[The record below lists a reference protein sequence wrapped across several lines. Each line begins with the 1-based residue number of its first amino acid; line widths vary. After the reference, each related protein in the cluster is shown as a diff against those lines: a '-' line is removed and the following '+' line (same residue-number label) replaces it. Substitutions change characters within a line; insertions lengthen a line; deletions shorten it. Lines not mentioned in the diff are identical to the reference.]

1 MIRKNIF
8 TRIHPALLP
17 VAGIFLF
24 SILIIGCDL
33 VDPTEVENPEVTDES
48 LVGELRSTQAAL
60 QGTRFRFSAYI
71 ANAAYFTD
79 VVSDN
84 YDNVATFISPDAD
97 NPRAMR
103 PSDLTLNG
111 FDSIYHQGQRLRAQ
125 ATFGIEEVAPND
137 PSPAVTPPM
146 VAEMR
151 FLRAMANLIQAE
163 NFSYVPVEENGPAL
177 PADELIVLAVDEL
190 NDVLDDAA
198 TPANI
203 RTAAQYALARAYR
216 LQGDQANAVS
226 AANAAL
232 GMDDEFVFV
241 AEYDTDNLTNTGYVF
256 AVQRALND
264 IQPLPR
270 LDYLDPKYTRM
281 NSPIPV
287 LKAEEAHL
295 ILAEAAIADGSWG
308 TARDYMKSA
317 ADLALSDA
325 GVRSVVNFTDN
336 DPRSGRPNS
345 SDLLVQADPDS
356 DNREGLI
363 LPRGGN
369 TVTIHTVSNTS
380 VRDEHIDDLAETRED
395 FLWMLNLLRQEIFF
409 FEGRR
414 MSDLG
419 IRLPLTQREIETNET
434 LSAGDPGSEPVVP
447 DYIPAGTG
455 LDAFQVDNG
464 IVTIQYDMNR
474 VLAENNVSAF

>member
-1 MIRKNIF
+1 MITKNNF
-8 TRIHPALLP
+8 MRMYPVLLP
-17 VAGIFLF
+17 AAAILLL
-24 SILIIGCDL
+24 SILLISCDL

-48 LVGELRSTQAAL
+48 LIGEVRSTQAAL
-60 QGTRFRFSAYI
+60 QGTRFRFSAFI

-103 PSDLTLNG
+103 SSDLTLNG
-111 FDSIYHQGQRLRAQ
+111 FNSIYHQGQRLRAQ

-137 PSPAVTPPM
+137 PSPGVTPPM
-146 VAEMR
+146 IAEMR
-151 FLRAMANLIQAE
+151 FLRAMGNLIQAE

-177 PADELIVLAVDEL
+177 PADDLVGLAIDEL
-190 NDVLDDAA
+190 NAVLNDAA
-198 TPANI
+198 APSNI

-216 LQGDQANAVS
+216 LQGDQASAVS

-232 GMDDEFVFV
+232 GIDDEYVFL
-241 AEYDTDNLTNTGYVF
+241 AQYDTDNLTNTGYVF

-287 LKAEEAHL
+287 LKSEEAYL
-295 ILAEAAIADGSWG
+295 ILAEAAIAGGNYTS
-308 TARDYMKSA
+308 ARNYMKA
-317 ADLALSDA
+317 AVNLAMSEA
-325 GVRSVVNFTDN
+325 GLRSVVNFTDS

-345 SDLLVQADPDS
+345 ADLQVRADANSDA
-356 DNREGLI
+356 REGLI
-363 LPRGGN
+363 LPRAGN
-369 TVTIHTVSNTS
+369 TIEVHTVSNTS
-380 VRDEHIDDLAETRED
+380 IRDEYIDNLADTREE
-395 FLWMLNLLRQEIFF
+395 FLRMLYLLRQEIFF

-419 IRLPLTQREIETNET
+419 IRLPITLREIETNQT
-434 LSAGDPGSEPVVP
+434 LAAGNPGTTPVVP
-447 DYIPAGTG
+447 DYIPMGTG
-455 LDAFQVDNG
+455 LDAFQVEDG

-474 VLAENNVSAF
+474 ILAQNNVSAF